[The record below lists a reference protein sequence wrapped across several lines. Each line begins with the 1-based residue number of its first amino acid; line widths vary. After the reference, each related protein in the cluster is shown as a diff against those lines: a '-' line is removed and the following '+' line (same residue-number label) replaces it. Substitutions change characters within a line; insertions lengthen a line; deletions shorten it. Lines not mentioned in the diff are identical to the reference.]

1 MRLREFVL
9 IGIIILLVGII
20 AGLGLGDFL
29 GDDETTGVGSD
40 VTTSVDTTASSED
53 AEIGGAAPATTSTAS
68 TTTATTPTTTS
79 STTTTTTTTT
89 PPPFAQE
96 VANLPEQ
103 TVLGLPLDSLL
114 DEVEYA
120 MFEVFGAPDS
130 DTGWIEGCPF
140 DGPAG
145 ELNERAMRWGGLL
158 LNFRSRGGVETLINW
173 SWRPGSAIPTGSLP
187 VDPQPDEWVITL
199 HDGVDV
205 DMSLSQIGAEVGIPA
220 VINDFG
226 YPTVQQRGAWTY
238 LALES
243 VDEPPFEIMA
253 RFLACD

>member
-1 MRLREFVL
+1 MRLRELVL
-9 IGIIILLVGII
+9 IGIIILLVGVI

-40 VTTSVDTTASSED
+40 VTTSVDTAASGED
-53 AEIGGAAPATTSTAS
+53 AESGGAAAAPTSTAP

-120 MFEVFGAPDS
+120 MVEVFGAPDS
-130 DTGWIEGCPF
+130 DSGWIEGCPF
-140 DGPAG
+140 DGPG
-145 ELNERAMRWGGLL
+145 DLNERTMRWGGLL
-158 LNFRSRGGVETLINW
+158 LNFRSQGGVETLVNW
-173 SWRPGSAIPTGSLP
+173 SWRPGSAIPTGSLL
-187 VDPQPDEWVITL
+187 VDPQPDSWVITL

-205 DMSLSQIGAEVGIPA
+205 DMSLAQIGAAVGVPA
-220 VINDFG
+220 VVNDFG
-226 YPTVQQRGAWTY
+226 YPAVQQRGGWTY

-243 VDEPPFEIMA
+243 GDEAPFEIMA
-253 RFLACD
+253 RFLICD

>member
-1 MRLREFVL
+1 MRRRELVL
-9 IGIIILLVGII
+9 IGIIILLVGVI
-20 AGLGLGDFL
+20 AGLGLGAL
-29 GDDETTGVGSD
+29 SDDETTDAGSD
-40 VTTSVDTTASSED
+40 VATSADTNPSEQEAESED
-53 AEIGGAAPATTSTAS
+53 TAVTPASAEPTTTSTAS
-68 TTTATTPTTTS
+68 TTT
-79 STTTTTTTTT
+79 TTTTM
-89 PPPFAQE
+89 PPPLVQE
-96 VANLPEQ
+96 VANVPEQ

-220 VINDFG
+220 VINDLG
-226 YPTVQQRGAWTY
+226 NPTVQQRGAWTY

>member
-1 MRLREFVL
+1 MRLRELVL
-9 IGIIILLVGII
+9 IGIIILLVGVI

-29 GDDETTGVGSD
+29 GDDKTTGVGSD
-40 VTTSVDTTASSED
+40 VTTSVDTAASGEN
-53 AEIGGAAPATTSTAS
+53 AESGGAAAAPTSTAP

-120 MFEVFGAPDS
+120 MVEVFGAPDS
-130 DTGWIEGCPF
+130 DSGWIEGCPF
-140 DGPAG
+140 DGPG
-145 ELNERAMRWGGLL
+145 DLNERTMRWGGLL
-158 LNFRSRGGVETLINW
+158 LNFRSQGGVETLVNW

-187 VDPQPDEWVITL
+187 VDPQPDSWVITL

-205 DMSLSQIGAEVGIPA
+205 DMSLAQIGAAVGAPA
-220 VINDFG
+220 VVNDFG
-226 YPTVQQRGAWTY
+226 YPAVQQRGGWTY

-243 VDEPPFEIMA
+243 VDEAPFEIMA
-253 RFLACD
+253 RFLICD

>member
-1 MRLREFVL
+1 MQRRELVL
-9 IGIIILLVGII
+9 IGIIILLVGVI
-20 AGLGLGDFL
+20 AGLGLGAL
-29 GDDETTGVGSD
+29 SDDETTDAGSD
-40 VTTSVDTTASSED
+40 VATSADTNPSEQEAESED
-53 AEIGGAAPATTSTAS
+53 TAVTPASAEPTTTSTA
-68 TTTATTPTTTS
+68 P
-79 STTTTTTTTT
+79 TTTTTTTTS
-89 PPPFAQE
+89 PPLVQE
-96 VANLPEQ
+96 VANVPEQ

-145 ELNERAMRWGGLL
+145 ELNERAMRWDGLL

-226 YPTVQQRGAWTY
+226 YPAVQQRGAWTY

-243 VDEPPFEIMA
+243 VDEPPFEVMA
-253 RFLACD
+253 RFLVCD

>member
-9 IGIIILLVGII
+9 IGIIILLVGVI

-40 VTTSVDTTASSED
+40 VTTSVDTAASGED
-53 AEIGGAAPATTSTAS
+53 AESGGAAAAPTSTAP

-120 MFEVFGAPDS
+120 MVEVFGAPDS
-130 DTGWIEGCPF
+130 DRGWIEGCPF
-140 DGPAG
+140 DGPG
-145 ELNERAMRWGGLL
+145 DLNERTMRWGGLL
-158 LNFRSRGGVETLINW
+158 LNFRSQGGVETLVNW

-187 VDPQPDEWVITL
+187 VDPQPDSWVITL

-205 DMSLSQIGAEVGIPA
+205 DMSLAQIGTAVGVPA
-220 VINDFG
+220 VVNDFG
-226 YPTVQQRGAWTY
+226 YPAVQQRGGWTY

-243 VDEPPFEIMA
+243 VDEAPFEIMA
-253 RFLACD
+253 RFLICD

>member
-1 MRLREFVL
+1 MRLRELVL

-40 VTTSVDTTASSED
+40 VTTSVDTPASSED

-120 MFEVFGAPDS
+120 MVEVFGAPDS
-130 DTGWIEGCPF
+130 DSGWIEGCPF
-140 DGPAG
+140 DGPG
-145 ELNERAMRWGGLL
+145 DLNERTMRWGGLF
-158 LNFRSRGGVETLINW
+158 LNFRSQDSVETLVNW

-187 VDPQPDEWVITL
+187 VDPQPDSWVITL

-205 DMSLSQIGAEVGIPA
+205 DMSLAQIGAEIGVPA
-220 VINDFG
+220 VVNDFG
-226 YPTVQQRGAWTY
+226 YPAVQQGGGWTY

-243 VDEPPFEIMA
+243 VDEAPFEIMA
-253 RFLACD
+253 RFLICD

>member
-1 MRLREFVL
+1 MRRRELVL
-9 IGIIILLVGII
+9 IGIIILLVGVI
-20 AGLGLGDFL
+20 AGLGLGAL
-29 GDDETTGVGSD
+29 SDDETTDAGSD
-40 VTTSVDTTASSED
+40 VATSADTNPSEQEAESED
-53 AEIGGAAPATTSTAS
+53 TAVTPASAEPTTTSTA
-68 TTTATTPTTTS
+68 P
-79 STTTTTTTTT
+79 TTTTTTTM
-89 PPPFAQE
+89 PPPLVQE
-96 VANLPEQ
+96 VANVPEQ

-120 MFEVFGAPDS
+120 MFEVFGVPDS

-226 YPTVQQRGAWTY
+226 YPAVQQRGAWTY

>member
-1 MRLREFVL
+1 MRRRELVL
-9 IGIIILLVGII
+9 TGIIILLVGII
-20 AGLGLGDFL
+20 AGLGLGALSDA
-29 GDDETTGVGSD
+29 ETTGVGSD
-40 VTTSVDTTASSED
+40 VATSADTNPSEQEAESED
-53 AEIGGAAPATTSTAS
+53 AAVTPASADPTATSTA
-68 TTTATTPTTTS
+68 P
-79 STTTTTTTTT
+79 TTTTTTTM
-89 PPPFAQE
+89 PPPLVQE
-96 VANLPEQ
+96 VANVPEQ

-173 SWRPGSAIPTGSLP
+173 SWRPGSAVPTGSLP

-226 YPTVQQRGAWTY
+226 DPAVQQRGGWTY

-253 RFLACD
+253 RFLVCN

>member
-1 MRLREFVL
+1 MRLRELVL
-9 IGIIILLVGII
+9 IGIIILLLGVI

-29 GDDETTGVGSD
+29 GDDETAGVGSD
-40 VTTSVDTTASSED
+40 VATSADTNPSEQEVESED
-53 AEIGGAAPATTSTAS
+53 TAVTPASAEPTTTSTA
-68 TTTATTPTTTS
+68 P
-79 STTTTTTTTT
+79 TTTTTTT
-89 PPPFAQE
+89 PPPPLVQE
-96 VANLPEQ
+96 VANVPEQ

-130 DTGWIEGCPF
+130 DSGWIEGCPF
-140 DGPAG
+140 DGPG
-145 ELNERAMRWGGLL
+145 DLNERAMRWGGLL
-158 LNFRSRGGVETLINW
+158 LNFRSRGGVETLVNW

-226 YPTVQQRGAWTY
+226 YPAVQQRGAWTY

-243 VDEPPFEIMA
+243 VDEPPFEVMA
-253 RFLACD
+253 RFLICD

>member
-1 MRLREFVL
+1 MRLRELVL
-9 IGIIILLVGII
+9 IGIIILLVGVI

-40 VTTSVDTTASSED
+40 VTTSVDTAASGED
-53 AEIGGAAPATTSTAS
+53 AESGGAAAAPTSTAP
-68 TTTATTPTTTS
+68 TTTATNPTTSS

-120 MFEVFGAPDS
+120 MVEVFGAPDS
-130 DTGWIEGCPF
+130 DSGWIEGCPF
-140 DGPAG
+140 DGPG
-145 ELNERAMRWGGLL
+145 DLNERTMRWGGLL
-158 LNFRSRGGVETLINW
+158 LNFRSQGGVETLVNW

-187 VDPQPDEWVITL
+187 VDPQPDSWVITL

-205 DMSLSQIGAEVGIPA
+205 DMSLAQIGAAVGVPA
-220 VINDFG
+220 VVNDFG
-226 YPTVQQRGAWTY
+226 YPAVQQRGGWTY

-243 VDEPPFEIMA
+243 VDEAPFEIMA
-253 RFLACD
+253 RFLICD

>member
-1 MRLREFVL
+1 MRLRELVL
-9 IGIIILLVGII
+9 IGIIILLVGVI
-20 AGLGLGDFL
+20 AGLGLGAL
-29 GDDETTGVGSD
+29 SDDETTDAGSD
-40 VTTSVDTTASSED
+40 VATSADTNPSEQEAESED
-53 AEIGGAAPATTSTAS
+53 TAVTPASAEPTTTSTAS
-68 TTTATTPTTTS
+68 TTT
-79 STTTTTTTTT
+79 TTTTM
-89 PPPFAQE
+89 PPPLVQE
-96 VANLPEQ
+96 VANVPEQ

-226 YPTVQQRGAWTY
+226 YPAVQQRGAWTY

>member
-1 MRLREFVL
+1 MRRRELVL
-9 IGIIILLVGII
+9 IGIIILLVGVI
-20 AGLGLGDFL
+20 AGLGLGAL
-29 GDDETTGVGSD
+29 SDDETTDAGSD
-40 VTTSVDTTASSED
+40 VATSADTNPSEQQAESED
-53 AEIGGAAPATTSTAS
+53 TAVTPASAGLTTTSTA
-68 TTTATTPTTTS
+68 P
-79 STTTTTTTTT
+79 TTTTTTTM
-89 PPPFAQE
+89 PPPLVQE
-96 VANLPEQ
+96 VANVPEQ

-205 DMSLSQIGAEVGIPA
+205 DMSLSQIGTEVGIPA

-226 YPTVQQRGAWTY
+226 YPAVQQRGAWTY

>member
-1 MRLREFVL
+1 MRRRELVL
-9 IGIIILLVGII
+9 IGIIILLVGVI
-20 AGLGLGDFL
+20 AGLGLGAL
-29 GDDETTGVGSD
+29 SDDETTDAGSD
-40 VTTSVDTTASSED
+40 VATSADTNPSEQEAESED
-53 AEIGGAAPATTSTAS
+53 TAVTPASAEPTITSTAS
-68 TTTATTPTTTS
+68 TTT
-79 STTTTTTTTT
+79 TTTTM
-89 PPPFAQE
+89 PPPLVQE
-96 VANLPEQ
+96 VANVPEQ

-114 DEVEYA
+114 DEVEYV

-226 YPTVQQRGAWTY
+226 YPAVQQRGAWTY

>member
-40 VTTSVDTTASSED
+40 VTTSVDTTASGED
-53 AEIGGAAPATTSTAS
+53 AESGGAAPATTSTAS

-89 PPPFAQE
+89 TPPFAQE

-120 MFEVFGAPDS
+120 MVEVFGAPDS
-130 DTGWIEGCPF
+130 DSGWIEGCPF
-140 DGPAG
+140 DGPG
-145 ELNERAMRWGGLL
+145 DLNERTMRWGGLF
-158 LNFRSRGGVETLINW
+158 LNFRSQDSVETLVNW

-187 VDPQPDEWVITL
+187 VDPQPDSWVITL

-205 DMSLSQIGAEVGIPA
+205 DMSLAQIGAEIGVPA
-220 VINDFG
+220 VVNDFG
-226 YPTVQQRGAWTY
+226 YPAVQQGGGWTY

-243 VDEPPFEIMA
+243 VDEAPFEIMA
-253 RFLACD
+253 RFLICD

>member
-1 MRLREFVL
+1 MRLRELVL
-9 IGIIILLVGII
+9 IGIIILLVGVI

-40 VTTSVDTTASSED
+40 VTTSVDTAASGED
-53 AEIGGAAPATTSTAS
+53 AESGGAAAAPTSTAP
-68 TTTATTPTTTS
+68 TTTATTLTTSS

-120 MFEVFGAPDS
+120 MVEVFGAPDS
-130 DTGWIEGCPF
+130 DSGWIEGCPF
-140 DGPAG
+140 DGPG
-145 ELNERAMRWGGLL
+145 DLNERTMRWGGLL
-158 LNFRSRGGVETLINW
+158 LNFRSQGGVETLVNW

-187 VDPQPDEWVITL
+187 VDPQPDSWVITL

-205 DMSLSQIGAEVGIPA
+205 DMSLAQIGAAVGVPA
-220 VINDFG
+220 VVNDFG
-226 YPTVQQRGAWTY
+226 YPAVQQRGGWTY

-243 VDEPPFEIMA
+243 VDEAPFEIMA
-253 RFLACD
+253 RFLICD

>member
-1 MRLREFVL
+1 MRLRELVL
-9 IGIIILLVGII
+9 IGIIILLVGVI

-40 VTTSVDTTASSED
+40 VTTSVDTAASGED
-53 AEIGGAAPATTSTAS
+53 AESGGAAAAPTSTAP
-68 TTTATTPTTTS
+68 TTTATTPTTSS

-120 MFEVFGAPDS
+120 MVEVFGAPDS
-130 DTGWIEGCPF
+130 DSGWIEGCPF
-140 DGPAG
+140 DGPG
-145 ELNERAMRWGGLL
+145 DLNERTMRWGGLL
-158 LNFRSRGGVETLINW
+158 LNFRSQGGVETLVNW

-187 VDPQPDEWVITL
+187 VDPQPDSWVITL

-205 DMSLSQIGAEVGIPA
+205 DMSLAQIGAAVGVPA
-220 VINDFG
+220 VVNDFG
-226 YPTVQQRGAWTY
+226 YPAVQQRGGWTY

-243 VDEPPFEIMA
+243 VDEAPFEIMA
-253 RFLACD
+253 RFLICD

>member
-1 MRLREFVL
+1 MRRRELVL
-9 IGIIILLVGII
+9 IGIIILLVGVIT
-20 AGLGLGDFL
+20 GLGLGAL
-29 GDDETTGVGSD
+29 SDDETTGSGSD
-40 VTTSVDTTASSED
+40 VATSADTNPSEQEAESED
-53 AEIGGAAPATTSTAS
+53 TAVTPASAEPTTTSTA
-68 TTTATTPTTTS
+68 P
-79 STTTTTTTTT
+79 TTTTTTTT
-89 PPPFAQE
+89 PPPLVQE
-96 VANLPEQ
+96 VANVPEQ
-103 TVLGLPLDSLL
+103 TVLGLPLGSLL

-120 MFEVFGAPDS
+120 MFEVFGAPDN

-140 DGPAG
+140 DGQPG
-145 ELNERAMRWGGLL
+145 ELNERAMRWDGLL
-158 LNFRSRGGVETLINW
+158 LNFGSRGGVETLINW

-226 YPTVQQRGAWTY
+226 YPAVQQRGAWTY

-243 VDEPPFEIMA
+243 VDEPPFEVMA
-253 RFLACD
+253 RFLVCD

>member
-1 MRLREFVL
+1 MRRRELVL
-9 IGIIILLVGII
+9 ICIIILLVGVI
-20 AGLGLGDFL
+20 AGLGLGALSDN
-29 GDDETTGVGSD
+29 ETTDAGSD
-40 VTTSVDTTASSED
+40 VATSADTNPSEQQAESED
-53 AEIGGAAPATTSTAS
+53 TAVTPASAGLTTTSTA
-68 TTTATTPTTTS
+68 P
-79 STTTTTTTTT
+79 TTTTTTTM
-89 PPPFAQE
+89 PPPLVQE
-96 VANLPEQ
+96 VANVPEQ

-226 YPTVQQRGAWTY
+226 YPAVQQRGAWTY

>member
-40 VTTSVDTTASSED
+40 VTTSVDNAASSED

-89 PPPFAQE
+89 TPPFAQE

-120 MFEVFGAPDS
+120 MVEVFGAPDS
-130 DTGWIEGCPF
+130 DSGWIEGCPF
-140 DGPAG
+140 DGPG
-145 ELNERAMRWGGLL
+145 DLNERTMRWGGLF
-158 LNFRSRGGVETLINW
+158 LNFRSQDSVETLVNW

-187 VDPQPDEWVITL
+187 VDPQPDSWVITL

-205 DMSLSQIGAEVGIPA
+205 DMSLAQIGAEIGVPA
-220 VINDFG
+220 VVNDFG
-226 YPTVQQRGAWTY
+226 YPAVQQGGGWTY

-243 VDEPPFEIMA
+243 VDEAPFEIMA
-253 RFLACD
+253 RFLICD

>member
-89 PPPFAQE
+89 TPPFAQE

-120 MFEVFGAPDS
+120 MVEVFGAPDS
-130 DTGWIEGCPF
+130 DSGWIEGCPF
-140 DGPAG
+140 DGPG
-145 ELNERAMRWGGLL
+145 DLNERTMRWGGLF
-158 LNFRSRGGVETLINW
+158 LNFRSQDSVETLVNW

-187 VDPQPDEWVITL
+187 VDPQPDSWVITL

-205 DMSLSQIGAEVGIPA
+205 DMSLAQIGAEIGVPA
-220 VINDFG
+220 VVNDFG
-226 YPTVQQRGAWTY
+226 YPAVQQGGGWTY

-243 VDEPPFEIMA
+243 VDEAPFEIMA
-253 RFLACD
+253 RFLICD

>member
-1 MRLREFVL
+1 MRRRELVL
-9 IGIIILLVGII
+9 IGIIILLVGVI
-20 AGLGLGDFL
+20 AGLGLGAL
-29 GDDETTGVGSD
+29 SDDETTDAGSD
-40 VTTSVDTTASSED
+40 VATSADTNPSEQQAESED
-53 AEIGGAAPATTSTAS
+53 TAVTPASAGLTTTSTA
-68 TTTATTPTTTS
+68 P
-79 STTTTTTTTT
+79 TTTTTTTM
-89 PPPFAQE
+89 PPPLVQE
-96 VANLPEQ
+96 VANVPEQ

-120 MFEVFGAPDS
+120 MFEVFGVPDS

-226 YPTVQQRGAWTY
+226 YPAVQQRGAWTY

>member
-1 MRLREFVL
+1 MRLRELVL
-9 IGIIILLVGII
+9 IGIIILLVGVI

-40 VTTSVDTTASSED
+40 VTTSVDTVASGED
-53 AEIGGAAPATTSTAS
+53 AESGGAAAAPTSTAP

-114 DEVEYA
+114 DEIEYA
-120 MFEVFGAPDS
+120 MVEVFGAPDS
-130 DTGWIEGCPF
+130 DSGWIEGCPF
-140 DGPAG
+140 DGPG
-145 ELNERAMRWGGLL
+145 DLNERTMRWGGLL
-158 LNFRSRGGVETLINW
+158 LNFRSQGGVETLVNW

-187 VDPQPDEWVITL
+187 VDPQPDSWVITL

-205 DMSLSQIGAEVGIPA
+205 DMSLAQIGAAVGVPA
-220 VINDFG
+220 VVNDFG
-226 YPTVQQRGAWTY
+226 YPAVQQRGGWTY

-243 VDEPPFEIMA
+243 IDEAPFEIMA
-253 RFLACD
+253 RFLICD

>member
-1 MRLREFVL
+1 MRRRELVL
-9 IGIIILLVGII
+9 IGIIILLVGVI
-20 AGLGLGDFL
+20 AGLGLGAL
-29 GDDETTGVGSD
+29 SDDETTGSGSD
-40 VTTSVDTTASSED
+40 VATSADTNPSEQEAESED
-53 AEIGGAAPATTSTAS
+53 TAVTPAPAELTTTSTA
-68 TTTATTPTTTS
+68 P
-79 STTTTTTTTT
+79 TTTTTTTM
-89 PPPFAQE
+89 PPPLVQE
-96 VANLPEQ
+96 VANVPEQ

-140 DGPAG
+140 DGPGG

-226 YPTVQQRGAWTY
+226 YPAVQQRGAWTY

-243 VDEPPFEIMA
+243 VDEPLFEIMA
-253 RFLACD
+253 RFLVCD

>member
-1 MRLREFVL
+1 MRLRELVL
-9 IGIIILLVGII
+9 IGIIILLVGVI

-40 VTTSVDTTASSED
+40 VTASVDTAASDED
-53 AEIGGAAPATTSTAS
+53 AESGGAAAAPTSTAP

-120 MFEVFGAPDS
+120 MVEVFGAPDS
-130 DTGWIEGCPF
+130 DSGWIEGCPF
-140 DGPAG
+140 DGPG
-145 ELNERAMRWGGLL
+145 DLNERTMRWGGLL
-158 LNFRSRGGVETLINW
+158 LNFRSQGGVETLVNW

-187 VDPQPDEWVITL
+187 VDPQPDSWVITL

-205 DMSLSQIGAEVGIPA
+205 DMSLAQIGAAVGVPA
-220 VINDFG
+220 VVNDFG
-226 YPTVQQRGAWTY
+226 YPAVQQRGGWTY

-243 VDEPPFEIMA
+243 VDEAPFEIMA
-253 RFLACD
+253 RFLICD

>member
-9 IGIIILLVGII
+9 IGIIILLVGVI

-40 VTTSVDTTASSED
+40 VTTSVDTAASGED
-53 AEIGGAAPATTSTAS
+53 AEIGGAAAAPTSTAP

-120 MFEVFGAPDS
+120 MVEVFGAPDS
-130 DTGWIEGCPF
+130 DSGWIEGCPF
-140 DGPAG
+140 DGPG
-145 ELNERAMRWGGLL
+145 DLNERTMRWGGLL
-158 LNFRSRGGVETLINW
+158 LNFRSQGGVETLVNW

-187 VDPQPDEWVITL
+187 VDPQPDSWVITL

-205 DMSLSQIGAEVGIPA
+205 DMSLAQIGAEIGVPA
-220 VINDFG
+220 VVNDFG
-226 YPTVQQRGAWTY
+226 YPAVQQRGGWTY

-243 VDEPPFEIMA
+243 VDEAPFEIMA
-253 RFLACD
+253 RFLICD

>member
-9 IGIIILLVGII
+9 IAIIILLVGII

-29 GDDETTGVGSD
+29 GDDETTGVESD
-40 VTTSVDTTASSED
+40 VATSVDTAASSED

-120 MFEVFGAPDS
+120 MVEVFGAPDS
-130 DTGWIEGCPF
+130 DSGWIEGCPF
-140 DGPAG
+140 DGPG
-145 ELNERAMRWGGLL
+145 DLNERTMRWGGLL
-158 LNFRSRGGVETLINW
+158 LNFRSQGGVETLVNW

-187 VDPQPDEWVITL
+187 VDPQPDSWVITL

-205 DMSLSQIGAEVGIPA
+205 DMSLAQIGAAVGVPA
-220 VINDFG
+220 VVNDFG
-226 YPTVQQRGAWTY
+226 YPAVQQRGGWTY

-243 VDEPPFEIMA
+243 VDEAPFEIMA
-253 RFLACD
+253 RFLICD

>member
-1 MRLREFVL
+1 MRRRELVL
-9 IGIIILLVGII
+9 IGIIILLVGVI
-20 AGLGLGDFL
+20 AGLALGSL
-29 GDDETTGVGSD
+29 SGDDETTDVGSD
-40 VTTSVDTTASSED
+40 ATASAD
-53 AEIGGAAPATTSTAS
+53 ASASGGEAESGDVAVTSTSAAPTS
-68 TTTATTPTTTS
+68 TTTTPT
-79 STTTTTTTTT
+79 TTTTTTTTT
-89 PPPFAQE
+89 PPPSVQE

-140 DGPAG
+140 DGPG
-145 ELNERAMRWGGLL
+145 DPNERTMRWGGLL
-158 LNFRSRGGVETLINW
+158 LNFRSRDGVETLVNW

-187 VDPQPDEWVITL
+187 VNPQPDEWVITL

-205 DMSLSQIGAEVGIPA
+205 DMSLAQIGAEIGVPA
-220 VINDFG
+220 VVNDFG
-226 YPTVQQRGAWTY
+226 YPVVQQRGGWTY

-243 VDEPPFEIMA
+243 VDEAPFEIMA
-253 RFLACD
+253 RFLICD

>member
-1 MRLREFVL
+1 MRRRELVL
-9 IGIIILLVGII
+9 TGIIILLVGII
-20 AGLGLGDFL
+20 AGLGLGAL
-29 GDDETTGVGSD
+29 SDDETTDAGSD
-40 VTTSVDTTASSED
+40 VATSADTNPSEQQAESED
-53 AEIGGAAPATTSTAS
+53 TAVTPASAGLTTTSTA
-68 TTTATTPTTTS
+68 P
-79 STTTTTTTTT
+79 TTTTTTTM
-89 PPPFAQE
+89 PPPLVQE
-96 VANLPEQ
+96 VANVPEQ

-173 SWRPGSAIPTGSLP
+173 SWRPGSAVPTGSLP

-226 YPTVQQRGAWTY
+226 DPAVQQRGGWTY

-253 RFLACD
+253 RFLVCN

>member
-1 MRLREFVL
+1 MRRRELVL
-9 IGIIILLVGII
+9 IGIIILLVGVI
-20 AGLGLGDFL
+20 AGLGLGAL
-29 GDDETTGVGSD
+29 SDDETTDAGSD
-40 VTTSVDTTASSED
+40 VATSADTNPSEQEAESED
-53 AEIGGAAPATTSTAS
+53 TAVTPASAEPTTTSTA
-68 TTTATTPTTTS
+68 P
-79 STTTTTTTTT
+79 TTTTTTTM
-89 PPPFAQE
+89 PPPLVQE
-96 VANLPEQ
+96 VANVPEQ

-187 VDPQPDEWVITL
+187 VDPQPNEWDITL

-226 YPTVQQRGAWTY
+226 YPAVQQRGAWTY

>member
-1 MRLREFVL
+1 MRLRELVL
-9 IGIIILLVGII
+9 IGIIILLVGVI

-40 VTTSVDTTASSED
+40 VTTSVDTAASGED
-53 AEIGGAAPATTSTAS
+53 AESGGAAAAPTSTAP
-68 TTTATTPTTTS
+68 TTPATNPTTSS

-120 MFEVFGAPDS
+120 MVEVFGAPDS
-130 DTGWIEGCPF
+130 DSGWIEGCPF
-140 DGPAG
+140 DGPG
-145 ELNERAMRWGGLL
+145 DLNERTMRWGGLL
-158 LNFRSRGGVETLINW
+158 LNFRSQGGVETLVNW

-187 VDPQPDEWVITL
+187 VDPQPD
-199 HDGVDV
+199 
-205 DMSLSQIGAEVGIPA
+205 
-220 VINDFG
+220 
-226 YPTVQQRGAWTY
+226 
-238 LALES
+238 
-243 VDEPPFEIMA
+243 
-253 RFLACD
+253 

>member
-1 MRLREFVL
+1 MRLRELVL
-9 IGIIILLVGII
+9 IGIIILLVGVI

-40 VTTSVDTTASSED
+40 VTTSVDTAASGED
-53 AEIGGAAPATTSTAS
+53 AESGGAAAAPTSTAP

-114 DEVEYA
+114 DEIEYA
-120 MFEVFGAPDS
+120 MVEVFGAPDS
-130 DTGWIEGCPF
+130 DSGWIEGCPF
-140 DGPAG
+140 DGPG
-145 ELNERAMRWGGLL
+145 DLNERTMRWGGLL
-158 LNFRSRGGVETLINW
+158 LNFRSQGGVETLVNW

-187 VDPQPDEWVITL
+187 VDPQPDSWVITL

-205 DMSLSQIGAEVGIPA
+205 DMSLAQIGAAVGVPA
-220 VINDFG
+220 VVNDFG
-226 YPTVQQRGAWTY
+226 YPAVQQRGGWTY

-243 VDEPPFEIMA
+243 VDEAPFEIMA
-253 RFLACD
+253 RFLICD

>member
-1 MRLREFVL
+1 MRLRELVL
-9 IGIIILLVGII
+9 IGIIILLVGVI

-40 VTTSVDTTASSED
+40 VTTSVDTAASGED
-53 AEIGGAAPATTSTAS
+53 AESGGAAAAPTSTAP

-120 MFEVFGAPDS
+120 MVEVFGAPDS
-130 DTGWIEGCPF
+130 DSGWIEGCPF
-140 DGPAG
+140 DGPG
-145 ELNERAMRWGGLL
+145 DLNERTMRWGGLL
-158 LNFRSRGGVETLINW
+158 LNFRSQGGVETLVNW

-187 VDPQPDEWVITL
+187 VDPQPDSWVITL

-205 DMSLSQIGAEVGIPA
+205 DMSLAQIGAEIGVPA
-220 VINDFG
+220 VVNDFG
-226 YPTVQQRGAWTY
+226 YPAVQQRGGWTY

-243 VDEPPFEIMA
+243 VDEAPFEIMA
-253 RFLACD
+253 RFLICD

>member
-1 MRLREFVL
+1 MRRRELVL
-9 IGIIILLVGII
+9 IGIIILLVGVI
-20 AGLGLGDFL
+20 AGLGLGAL
-29 GDDETTGVGSD
+29 SDDEMTGSGSD
-40 VTTSVDTTASSED
+40 VATSADTSPFEQESESED
-53 AEIGGAAPATTSTAS
+53 AAVTPESAEPTTTSTA
-68 TTTATTPTTTS
+68 P
-79 STTTTTTTTT
+79 TTTTTTTM
-89 PPPFAQE
+89 PPPLVQE

-226 YPTVQQRGAWTY
+226 YPAVQQRGAWTY

-253 RFLACD
+253 RFLVCN

>member
-1 MRLREFVL
+1 MQRRELVL
-9 IGIIILLVGII
+9 IGIIILLVGVI
-20 AGLGLGDFL
+20 AGLGLGAL
-29 GDDETTGVGSD
+29 SDDETTGAGSD
-40 VTTSVDTTASSED
+40 VATSADTNPSGQEAESED
-53 AEIGGAAPATTSTAS
+53 TAVTPASAEPTTTSTA
-68 TTTATTPTTTS
+68 P
-79 STTTTTTTTT
+79 TTTTTTTT
-89 PPPFAQE
+89 PPPLVQE
-96 VANLPEQ
+96 VANVPEQ

-140 DGPAG
+140 DGPGG
-145 ELNERAMRWGGLL
+145 ELNERAMRWDGLL
-158 LNFRSRGGVETLINW
+158 LNFRSRGGVQTLINW

-226 YPTVQQRGAWTY
+226 YPAVQQRGAWTY

-243 VDEPPFEIMA
+243 VDEPPFEVMA
-253 RFLACD
+253 RFLICD

>member
-40 VTTSVDTTASSED
+40 VTTSVDTAASSED

-120 MFEVFGAPDS
+120 MVEVFGAPDS
-130 DTGWIEGCPF
+130 DSGWIEGCPF
-140 DGPAG
+140 DGPG
-145 ELNERAMRWGGLL
+145 DLNERTMRWGGLF
-158 LNFRSRGGVETLINW
+158 LNFRSQDSVETLVNW

-187 VDPQPDEWVITL
+187 VDPQPDSWVITL

-205 DMSLSQIGAEVGIPA
+205 DMSLAQIGAEIGVPA
-220 VINDFG
+220 VVNDFG
-226 YPTVQQRGAWTY
+226 YPAVQQRGGWTY

-243 VDEPPFEIMA
+243 VDEAPFEIMA
-253 RFLACD
+253 RFLICD

>member
-1 MRLREFVL
+1 MRRRELVL
-9 IGIIILLVGII
+9 IGIIILLVGVI
-20 AGLGLGDFL
+20 AGLGLGAL
-29 GDDETTGVGSD
+29 SDDETTGSGSD
-40 VTTSVDTTASSED
+40 VATSADTNPSEQEAESED
-53 AEIGGAAPATTSTAS
+53 TAVTPAPAEPTTTSTA
-68 TTTATTPTTTS
+68 P
-79 STTTTTTTTT
+79 TTTTTTTM
-89 PPPFAQE
+89 PPPLVQE
-96 VANLPEQ
+96 VANVPEQ

-120 MFEVFGAPDS
+120 MFAVFGAPDS

-158 LNFRSRGGVETLINW
+158 LNFRSRGGVATLINW

-226 YPTVQQRGAWTY
+226 YPAVQQRGAWTY

-243 VDEPPFEIMA
+243 VDEPLFEIMA
-253 RFLACD
+253 RFLVCD

>member
-1 MRLREFVL
+1 MRLRELVL
-9 IGIIILLVGII
+9 IGIIILLVGVI

-40 VTTSVDTTASSED
+40 VTTSVDTAASGED
-53 AEIGGAAPATTSTAS
+53 AESGGAAAAPTSTAP

-120 MFEVFGAPDS
+120 MVEVFGAPDS
-130 DTGWIEGCPF
+130 DSGWIEGCPF
-140 DGPAG
+140 DGPG
-145 ELNERAMRWGGLL
+145 DLNERTMRWGGLL
-158 LNFRSRGGVETLINW
+158 LNFRSQGGVETLVNW

-187 VDPQPDEWVITL
+187 VDPQPDSWVITL

-205 DMSLSQIGAEVGIPA
+205 DMSLAQIGATVGVPA
-220 VINDFG
+220 VVNDFG
-226 YPTVQQRGAWTY
+226 YPAVQQRGGWTY

-243 VDEPPFEIMA
+243 VDEAPFEIMA
-253 RFLACD
+253 RFLICD